1 MRVSLSPARTWLEM
15 FTIQKRGRWEVI
27 SRSDDKGRCAGGAS
41 LNFVRW
47 MHGHVPR
54 HQLNPEQVALVEWF
68 DKYRQSE
75 GKIGTVIG

>member
-1 MRVSLSPARTWLEM
+1 M
-15 FTIQKRGRWEVI
+15 FTIQKRGGQEIV
-27 SRSDDKGRCAGGAS
+27 SRSDNGRSAGGAS

-54 HQLNPEQVALVEWF
+54 HQLNPDQAALVEWF
-68 DKYRQSE
+68 DDYQQSR